1 MKKNK
6 LWLGLS
12 SVGILLTTAFISLTN
27 VAMDNE
33 GLINDVL
40 GLNVRQI
47 SSKRSDYAEEDGS
60 LSDAG
65 WKRMIQ
71 DSYKYCVEQEEQ
83 GAVLLKNDNG
93 CLPLAKEERNV
104 TLFGRNSAHLCL
116 RSGAGGAAP
125 NEKLV
130 VHLNDA
136 FENNGFNY
144 NKTIWNMYTGG
155 GEPSETNIPE
165 VAVSAYTPGI
175 KASFDTFGDA
185 AIVTFVRVG
194 TENSDPKAGILDLQE
209 NEANLLKMIKES
221 GKFKKTIVL
230 LNGAMPMSLD
240 WANKEEYGVDAIL
253 WFGVPGYYSLDGVVH
268 ILTGEANP
276 SGHTPDTFSAHA
288 SNSAAYQNFGDINFD
303 GSAGVDRSNKYV
315 SYAEG
320 IYVGYKYYETRYE
333 DCVLNQGNANGDA
346 GTYDGETNWTYDRE
360 VAYPF
365 GFGLS
370 YTTFEQ
376 KLNSVTYKANED
388 TFVANVTVKNTGAVE
403 GRSSIQVYCQSPY
416 TAYDKEHLVEKSSI
430 QLCAYDKVLLE
441 PNESKTVDIEFDR
454 YFLAS
459 YDRINKKQYILE
471 DGDYYFALGN
481 GAHEALNN
489 VIGVKN
495 PSAALTDHNGTNYQ
509 ANANCV
515 QKVAIS
521 GAMDAYKYSHYDES
535 VEVTNQFDDAD
546 VNYWANE
553 NQKITYLTRKDWQAT
568 FPKKLE
574 GLKLNDKMKKGL
586 DMRMYTKAD
595 DAESYS
601 AGAGTKYG
609 VQLKDEEGNPYR
621 LKFSDM
627 AKLEYDD
634 PKWDLFIKQM
644 TLDDLVI
651 SMSDNRGILA
661 VTSVSKP
668 SNSINEGP
676 EGLLSPF
683 AYGDGRWATGFATG
697 PIYTATWDHEMQK
710 KFGYFYGEEALH
722 CGVAAVNA
730 PGANINRTPYGS
742 RASEY
747 MSEDGIMNY
756 YVASNIVKE
765 ARKKGLIMNIKHCF
779 LNNQETNRQGVA
791 TFSNEQAIRE
801 IYLKPFEGALTKG
814 EGLGIMTSYNRIGLT
829 YAACHQTLSNQI
841 LRTEWKYKGLIID
854 DALQGEGSYTSTRDM
869 IVGGTEVFCLDG
881 NRGQQI
887 KNAITSTDD
896 GYLLELCQKANKN
909 IMYALSRSWMGD
921 VADSGKD
928 LEETFKWWKPV
939 IYTIDGVFGA
949 FTLVAISLFIVYE
962 FVKKPKELVK

>member
-1 MKKNK
+1 MKKTK

-12 SVGILLTTAFISLTN
+12 SVGILFTTSLISLTN
-27 VAMDNE
+27 VALDNE

-40 GLNVRQI
+40 KLNVRKI

-83 GAVLLKNDNG
+83 GAVLLKNENN
-93 CLPLAKEERNV
+93 CLPLDAKERNV

-144 NKTIWNMYTGG
+144 NKDVWNLYKGG
-155 GEPSETNIPE
+155 AEPSETSIIELPE
-165 VAVSAYTPGI
+165 SSYTHGI
-175 KASFDTFGDA
+175 QASFTTFSDA

-209 NEANLLKMIKES
+209 NEANLLRMIKKS

-240 WANKEEYGVDAIL
+240 WASKEEFGVDAVL

-288 SNSAAYQNFGDINFD
+288 SNSAAYQNFGDIKFD
-303 GSAGVDRSNKYV
+303 GNAGVDRSSKYV
-315 SYAEG
+315 SYNEG

-333 DCVLNQGNANGDA
+333 DCVLNQGNANGSA
-346 GTYDGETNWTYDRE
+346 GTYDGETNWTYHRE

-370 YTTFEQ
+370 YTTFDQEL
-376 KLNSVTYKANED
+376 KSITYKEETD
-388 TFVANVTVKNTGAVE
+388 TFVAKINIKNTGNVD
-403 GRSSIQVYCQSPY
+403 GRASAQLYCQSPY
-416 TAYDKEHLVEKSSI
+416 TDYDKENLVEKSAI
-430 QLCAYDKVLLE
+430 QLCGYNKVLVGAGKE
-441 PNESKTVDIEFDR
+441 VETEIEFDR

-459 YDRINKKQYILE
+459 YDRLNKKQYILE
-471 DGDYYFALGN
+471 DGEYYFSLGN

-489 VIGVKN
+489 IIATKK
-495 PSAALTDHNGTNYQ
+495 ADATLLDHNGENYT
-509 ANANCV
+509 ADLDSVKKYN
-515 QKVAIS
+515 IT
-521 GAMDAYKYSHYDES
+521 GALDAYKYSHYDDS
-535 VEVTNQFDDAD
+535 VEVKNKFDDAD
-546 VNYWANE
+546 VNYWANDD
-553 NQKITYLTRKDWQAT
+553 QKITYLTRKDWQAT
-568 FPKKLE
+568 FPKKLT
-574 GLKLNDKMKKGL
+574 GLKINDKMKEAL
-586 DMRMYTKAD
+586 DMRKYTKAD
-595 DAESYS
+595 DAESYTS
-601 AGAGTKYG
+601 GEGTKYA
-609 VQLKDEEGNPYR
+609 VQLKDESGNPYH

-627 AKLEYDD
+627 AKLDYDD
-634 PKWDLFIKQM
+634 PKWDDFIKQM
-644 TLDDLVI
+644 TLDELVV

-668 SNSINEGP
+668 SNSIAEGP
-676 EGLLSPF
+676 EGLLSAF

-697 PIYTATWDHEMQK
+697 PTYTATWDHEMQK

-722 CGVAAVNA
+722 CGVACVNA

-791 TFSNEQAIRE
+791 TFCNEQAIRE

-829 YAACHQTLSNQI
+829 YSACHKVLSQEVI
-841 LRTEWKYKGLIID
+841 RGEWDYKGLIID

-869 IVGGTEVFCLDG
+869 IVGGTEIFCLDG
-881 NRGQQI
+881 NRGSQI

-896 GYLLELCQKANKN
+896 GYLLKLCQKANKN

-921 VADSGKD
+921 SADTGVE
-928 LEETFKWWKPV
+928 LGEPFIWWKPV
-939 IYTIDGVFGA
+939 IFTIDGVFGA
-949 FTLVAISLFIVYE
+949 LTLGAIAMFVAYE
-962 FVKKPKELVK
+962 YVKKNREE

>member
-1 MKKNK
+1 MKNSKF
-6 LWLGLS
+6 WLGLS
-12 SVGILLTTAFISLTN
+12 SIGLLLTTSLISATN

-40 GLNVRQI
+40 KLNVRQI
-47 SSKRSDYAEEDGS
+47 SSKRSDYAEADGS

-65 WKRMIQ
+65 WKRMIK
-71 DSYKYCVEQEEQ
+71 DSYNYCVEQEEQ
-83 GAVLLKNDNG
+83 GAVLLKNDNNA
-93 CLPLAKEERNV
+93 LPLAKEERNV

-136 FENNGFNY
+136 FESNGFNY
-144 NKTIWNMYTGG
+144 NKDVWNLYTRG
-155 GEPSETNIPE
+155 GEPSVNEIPE
-165 VAVSAYTPGI
+165 LALSSYTPGV
-175 KASFDTFGDA
+175 KASFDVFGDA

-194 TENSDPKAGILDLQE
+194 TENSDPKDGILDLQE

-240 WANKEEYGVDAIL
+240 WANKEEFGVDAVL
-253 WFGVPGYYSLDGVVH
+253 WFGVPGYYSLSGVVH
-268 ILTGEANP
+268 LLTGEANP

-288 SNSAAYQNFGDINFD
+288 SNSAAYQNFGNIRFD
-303 GSAGVDRSNKYV
+303 GKAGVDRSSSYV
-315 SYAEG
+315 SYNEG

-333 DCVLNQGNANGDA
+333 DCVLGKGNANGNA
-346 GTYDGETNWTYDRE
+346 GTYDGEENWTYHRE
-360 VAYPF
+360 VAYPY

-370 YTTFEQ
+370 YTTFDQ
-376 KLNSVTYKANED
+376 KIDDITYNAEKD
-388 TFVANVTVKNTGAVE
+388 TFEVKATVKNTGKVA
-403 GRSSIQVYCQSPY
+403 GRSSIQVYCQTPY
-416 TAYDKEHLVEKSSI
+416 TDYDKENLIEKSAI
-430 QLCAYDKVLLE
+430 QLCAYDKLLLE
-441 PNESKTVDIEFDR
+441 PGEEKTKTIEFDR
-454 YFLAS
+454 YFIAS
-459 YDRINKKQYILE
+459 YDRLNKKQYILE

-489 VIGVKN
+489 VIATKDS
-495 PSAALTDHNGTNYQ
+495 SAALLDHNGAKY
-509 ANANCV
+509 NADLDSV
-515 QKVAIS
+515 KKVEIK
-521 GAMDAYKYSHYDES
+521 GALDAYKYSHYDS
-535 VEVTNQFDDAD
+535 TVEVTNKFDDAD

-553 NQKITYLTRKDWQAT
+553 DQKITYLTRKDWQST

-574 GLKLNDKMKKGL
+574 GLKINDKMKTAM
-586 DMRMYTKAD
+586 DMRKYSKAA

-609 VQLKDEEGNPYR
+609 VQLKDKDGNPYVM
-621 LKFSDM
+621 KFADM
-627 AKLEYDD
+627 SKVEYDD
-634 PKWDLFIKQM
+634 PKWDEFIKQM
-644 TLDDLVI
+644 TLEDLAI
-651 SMSDNRGILA
+651 SMTDNRGILA

-668 SNSINEGP
+668 SNSIAEGP

-683 AYGDGRWATGFATG
+683 GYGDGRWATGFATG

-765 ARKKGLIMNIKHCF
+765 ARSKGLIMNIKHCF

-791 TFSNEQAIRE
+791 TFANEQAIRE

-829 YAACHQTLSNQI
+829 YSACHKTLTSDI
-841 LRTEWKYKGLIID
+841 FRTEWKYKGLVID

-869 IVGGTEVFCLDG
+869 LVGGTEVFCLDG
-881 NRGQQI
+881 NRGNQI
-887 KNAITSTDD
+887 IKAIQDTDD
-896 GYLLELCQKANKN
+896 GYLLELCQKANKD

-921 VADSGKD
+921 SEVADG
-928 LEETFKWWKPV
+928 LTEETFKWWKPV
-939 IYTIDGVFGA
+939 IYTVDSVVGVL
-949 FTLVAISLFIVYE
+949 TLAAISM
-962 FVKKPKELVK
+962 FVFTEYFKKKETK

>member
-1 MKKNK
+1 MKNSKF
-6 LWLGLS
+6 WLGLS
-12 SVGILLTTAFISLTN
+12 SIGLLLTTSLASATQ

-47 SSKRSDYAEEDGS
+47 SSKRSDYAEADGS
-60 LSDAG
+60 LSDTS

-71 DSYKYCVEQEEQ
+71 DSYNYCVEQEEQ
-83 GAVLLKNDNG
+83 GAVLLKNENNA
-93 CLPLAKEERNV
+93 LPLAKEERNV

-136 FENNGFNY
+136 FESNGFNY
-144 NKTIWNMYTGG
+144 NKDVWNLYKGG
-155 GEPSETNIPE
+155 GEPSVNEIPE
-165 VAVSAYTPGI
+165 LGLSSYTPGI
-175 KASFDTFGDA
+175 KASFDIFGDA

-194 TENSDPKAGILDLQE
+194 TENSDPKDGILDLTE

-240 WANKEEYGVDAIL
+240 WANKEEYGVDAVL
-253 WFGVPGYYSLDGVVH
+253 WFGVPGYYSLSGVVH
-268 ILTGEANP
+268 LLTGEANP

-288 SNSAAYQNFGDINFD
+288 SNSAAYQNFGNIRFD
-303 GSAGVDRSNKYV
+303 GNAGVDRSSTYV
-315 SYAEG
+315 SYNEG

-333 DCVLNQGNANGDA
+333 DCVLGKGNANGNA
-346 GTYDGETNWTYDRE
+346 GTFDGEENWTYHRE
-360 VAYPF
+360 VAYPY

-370 YTTFEQ
+370 YTTFDQ
-376 KLNSVTYKANED
+376 KLDSITYNAEKD
-388 TFVANVTVKNTGAVE
+388 TFEVKATVKNTGKVA
-403 GRSSIQVYCQSPY
+403 GRSSVQVYCQTPY
-416 TAYDKEHLVEKSSI
+416 TDYDKEHLVEKSAI
-430 QLCAYDKVLLE
+430 QLCAYDKLLLE
-441 PNESKTVDIEFDR
+441 PGESKTTTFEFDR
-454 YFLAS
+454 YFIAS
-459 YDRINKKQYILE
+459 YDRLNKKQYILE

-489 VIGVKN
+489 IIATKDS
-495 PSAALTDHNGTNYQ
+495 SAALLDHNGAKY
-509 ANANCV
+509 NADLDSV
-515 QKVAIS
+515 KKVEIK
-521 GAMDAYKYSHYDES
+521 GALDAYKYSHYDSS
-535 VEVTNQFDDAD
+535 VEVTNKFDDAD
-546 VNYWANE
+546 VNHWANDD
-553 NQKITYLTRKDWQAT
+553 QKITYLTRKDWQAT
-568 FPKKLE
+568 FPKKLV
-574 GLKLNDKMKKGL
+574 GLKINDKMKTAM
-586 DMRMYTKAD
+586 DMRKYSKAA
-595 DAESYS
+595 DAESYK

-609 VQLKDEEGNPYR
+609 VQLKDKDGNPYVM
-621 LKFSDM
+621 KFADM
-627 AKLEYDD
+627 SKVEYDD
-634 PKWDLFIKQM
+634 PKWDEFIKQM
-644 TLDDLVI
+644 TLEDLAI
-651 SMSDNRGILA
+651 SMTDNRGILA

-668 SNSINEGP
+668 SNSIAEGP

-683 AYGDGRWATGFATG
+683 GYGDGRWATGFATG

-791 TFSNEQAIRE
+791 TFANEQAIRE
-801 IYLKPFEGALTKG
+801 IYLKPFEGALTRG

-829 YAACHQTLSNQI
+829 YSACHTTLTKEI
-841 LRTEWKYKGLIID
+841 LRTEWKYKGLVID

-869 IVGGTEVFCLDG
+869 LVGGTEVFCLDG
-881 NRGQQI
+881 NRGNQI
-887 KNAITSTDD
+887 IKAIQDTDD
-896 GYLLELCQKANKN
+896 GYLLELCQKANKD

-921 VADSGKD
+921 SEVAEGLTD
-928 LEETFKWWKPV
+928 ETFKWWKPV
-939 IYTIDGVFGA
+939 IYTVDSVVGVL
-949 FTLVAISLFIVYE
+949 TLAAISM
-962 FVKKPKELVK
+962 FVFTEYFKKKETK